1 MNKGWAD
8 TTVEPSEITTKLFVW
23 QYDVLLMR
31 TEKNAR
37 KGFCP
42 KMTSKKS

>member
-8 TTVEPSEITTKLFVW
+8 MTVEPSEITTKVFAW
-23 QYDVLLMR
+23 QSDILLPR